1 MINVI
6 DEDGTILQFSIQI
19 GSASQLLAELKT
31 EQSTLTFSVF
41 PLQHSGMCPIIQGW
55 SWSKIR
61 GRVSMDAAG
70 KIAPPCFLGYQIL
83 HT

>member
-31 EQSTLTFSVF
+31 EQITFSVF
-41 PLQHSGMCPIIQGW
+41 PLQHRGMCPIIQGW
-55 SWSKIR
+55 SWSEIR
-61 GRVSMDAAG
+61 GRVNLDAAG
-70 KIAPPCFLGYQIL
+70 TIAPHIF
-83 HT
+83 

>member
-1 MINVI
+1 MCSAVDSRFLSWKLVINVI

-41 PLQHSGMCPIIQGW
+41 PLKHSGMCPIIQGW
-55 SWSKIR
+55 SGLQNK
-61 GRVSMDAAG
+61 GQM
-70 KIAPPCFLGYQIL
+70 
-83 HT
+83 

>member
-41 PLQHSGMCPIIQGW
+41 PLQHSIVECVQLFKGGHGLK
-55 SWSKIR
+55 S
-61 GRVSMDAAG
+61 GAG
-70 KIAPPCFLGYQIL
+70 LARMQ
-83 HT
+83 